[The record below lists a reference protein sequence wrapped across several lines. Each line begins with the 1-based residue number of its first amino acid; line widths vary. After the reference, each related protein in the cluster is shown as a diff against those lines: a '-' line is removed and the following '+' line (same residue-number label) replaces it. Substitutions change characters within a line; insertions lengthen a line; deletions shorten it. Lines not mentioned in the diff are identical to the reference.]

1 MIVLRYAD
9 LRDLRALEELEAV
22 CFREHRYHEDFL
34 RWILENPRA
43 ATLVWVEAGE
53 VAGSVTVLLENG
65 QSRILS
71 IAVHPRLQRRGIG
84 TRLLV
89 AAERASVERG
99 ATIARLEVSTKNA
112 AAIGMYRS
120 HGYRTD
126 GVLPGYYSW
135 GDDAYS
141 MEKRLGANS

>member
-1 MIVLRYAD
+1 VLRYAD
-9 LRDLRALEELEAV
+9 LRDIRALEELEAV

-34 RWILENPRA
+34 RWILENPRT
-43 ATLVWVEAGE
+43 ATLVWVEAG
-53 VAGSVTVLLENG
+53 VVTGSVMVLLENG

-71 IAVHPRLQRRGIG
+71 IAVHPSLRRRGIG

-99 ATIARLEVSTKNA
+99 ATVARLEVSTRNT
-112 AAIGMYRS
+112 AAIEMYRS
-120 HGYRTD
+120 HGYRTE
-126 GVLPGYYSW
+126 GFLPGYYSW

-141 MEKRLGANS
+141 MRKPLGANS